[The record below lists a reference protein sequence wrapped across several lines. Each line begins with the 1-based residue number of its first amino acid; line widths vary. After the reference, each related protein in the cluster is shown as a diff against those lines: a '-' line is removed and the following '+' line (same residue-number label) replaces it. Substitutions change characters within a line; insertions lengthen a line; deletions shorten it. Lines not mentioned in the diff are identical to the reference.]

1 MLTSA
6 APGCARRGR
15 SPSWATCLRGSRAR
29 EPGARDDHQRD
40 AVHGRFFGGHNPT
53 GLKEVPL
60 NAGQWFRSD
69 GREARDPDSERVR
82 ETRDEERRGGQGA
95 GRASERGAA
104 PARSGSWSSRWG
116 SVGEEPDSSRGGAR
130 NSISDALQARRE
142 SGGGGGGTGGQ
153 VRASALP
160 PASVQG
166 GAVVEAEARGQAM
179 LVPIKMMVFVDGTW
193 LYYSLFSR
201 GRMRCPIIKKFGMG
215 WAASHKI
222 EWRQVQDYIAATV
235 QQKMP
240 GRLVDVIRVVVFGSV
255 REGTSRNSLRVRMFQ
270 EMENNAFE
278 VCLLSRVCGRGC
290 VYDCSFVCIFVC
302 VCSCVRARARE
313 RGAETE
319 CVCLCVHVCACV
331 SVRVCSCVPL
341 RVCVCS
347 CMCTRIHACTCRCRC
362 R

>member
-1 MLTSA
+1 M
-6 APGCARRGR
+6 
-15 SPSWATCLRGSRAR
+15 
-29 EPGARDDHQRD
+29 
-40 AVHGRFFGGHNPT
+40 
-53 GLKEVPL
+53 
-60 NAGQWFRSD
+60 
-69 GREARDPDSERVR
+69 
-82 ETRDEERRGGQGA
+82 
-95 GRASERGAA
+95 
-104 PARSGSWSSRWG
+104 
-116 SVGEEPDSSRGGAR
+116 GEEPDSSRGGAR

-142 SGGGGGGTGGQ
+142 SEGGGGGTGGQ
-153 VRASALP
+153 VRASTLP

-278 VCLLSRVCGRGC
+278 VCLLAHVCGCGC
-290 VYDCSFVCIFVC
+290 GCDCTFVCIFVC
-302 VCSCVRARARE
+302 VCV
-313 RGAETE
+313 
-319 CVCLCVHVCACV
+319 
-331 SVRVCSCVPL
+331 
-341 RVCVCS
+341 
-347 CMCTRIHACTCRCRC
+347 
-362 R
+362 

>member
-1 MLTSA
+1 MTSA
-6 APGCARRGR
+6 ALGCARRGR
-15 SPSWATCLRGSRAR
+15 SPSWATCLRGSRAL
-29 EPGARDDHQRD
+29 EAGTRDDQRD
-40 AVHGRFFGGHNPT
+40 AVHGRSFGGHNPP

-60 NAGQWFRSD
+60 SEGQWFRGD
-69 GREARDPDSERVR
+69 GREARDQDRERVR
-82 ETRDEERRGGQGA
+82 EARDWERRGGQGA

-104 PARSGSWSSRWG
+104 PTRSGSWTSRWG
-116 SVGEEPDSSRGGAR
+116 SVVEEPDSSRGGAR

-142 SGGGGGGTGGQ
+142 SGEGGGGAGGQ
-153 VRASALP
+153 GRASALQ
-160 PASVQG
+160 PASMQG

-278 VCLLSRVCGRGC
+278 VPLLARGCGWGC
-290 VYDCSFVCIFVC
+290 VYDCIFVC
-302 VCSCVRARARE
+302 FCACVCVSVCSCGRARA
-313 RGAETE
+313 
-319 CVCLCVHVCACV
+319 
-331 SVRVCSCVPL
+331 
-341 RVCVCS
+341 
-347 CMCTRIHACTCRCRC
+347 
-362 R
+362 